1 MAEQEQKRA
10 EQHTPG
16 PWITVGAVGGVDVET
31 LGGLTI
37 CLPLNADGA
46 FEANARLIAAAPE
59 LLEALLALD
68 KLYVRAWDEVSG
80 GLWFSPDSV
89 TAFEDAHAQARA
101 AIAKAAGSGA

>member
-59 LLEALLALD
+59 LLTALIDLHA
-68 KLYVRAWDEVSG
+68 VAQVGRDEDC
-80 GLWFSPDSV
+80 F
-89 TAFEDAHAQARA
+89 AIANAAA
-101 AIAKAAGSGA
+101 AIAMATGSAR